1 VLPDETRALLTLHLL
16 PGVGPRL
23 TAALLARFGSATAV
37 LKASADQLRRV
48 PHVGDRLASQ
58 IADAL
63 RNIDVDAELAAM
75 EHHHVRILAKGTP
88 EYPPALTPLDG
99 APSLL
104 YFRGT
109 LEERDQRAIAIV
121 GSRRCTGYGKRWA
134 ERLAGDLVRAGFTVV
149 SGLARGIDGH
159 AHRGALQ
166 AGGRTLAVLAGGLSQ
181 IYPPEHQELASQVE
195 SAGALL
201 SEATM
206 LQEPLPGMFPA
217 RNRIISGL
225 SLGLVVVEANDKSG
239 SLYTAEH
246 AAEQGRAVFALP
258 GSVENLASAGCHR
271 LIRQGA
277 TLIRNVDDI
286 LQELQVSATSR
297 QVAPADAPSPGLAV
311 TLPEPPGLD
320 PQERRIWEGLAEKPR
335 HLDEL
340 VQQLEMGAGELSGL
354 LMMLEMR
361 RVVRRLPGNR
371 FERC

>member
-1 VLPDETRALLTLHLL
+1 
-16 PGVGPRL
+16 L
-23 TAALLARFGSATAV
+23 TAALLARFGTATAV
-37 LKASADQLRRV
+37 LKAGADQLRRV
-48 PHVGDRLASQ
+48 PHVGEKLASQ
-58 IADAL
+58 IAAAL
-63 RNIDVDAELAAM
+63 RNIDVDAELAAI
-75 EHHHVRILAKGTP
+75 ERHHVRVLAKGTP
-88 EYPPALTPLDG
+88 EYPVALTPLDG
-99 APSLL
+99 APSVL
-104 YFRGT
+104 YARGA
-109 LEERDQRAIAIV
+109 LEERDERAIAIV

-166 AGGRTLAVLAGGLSQ
+166 AGGRTIAVLAGGLSE
-181 IYPPEHQELASQVE
+181 IYPPEHKELASQVE
-195 SAGALL
+195 AAGALL

-225 SLGLVVVEANDKSG
+225 SMGLVVVEANDKSG

-258 GSVENLASAGCHR
+258 GSVENPASAGCHR

-277 TLIRNVDDI
+277 TLIRGVDDV
-286 LQELQVSATSR
+286 LQELQTGTSARPVATPGGATPSATTAAAL
-297 QVAPADAPSPGLAV
+297 V
-311 TLPEPPGLD
+311 EPQGLD
-320 PQERRIWEGLAEKPR
+320 AQERRIWECLAEKPR

-340 VQQLEMGAGELSGL
+340 VQQLQMGAGELSGQ